1 MKGSE
6 DIEAYLLRLET
17 PFEAIGPDMW
27 NLHVQEDQNLVVSVA
42 GPVVVFRLKVMDVPQ
57 TSKETLFETLLTLN
71 TTELV
76 HGAFGLENGKV
87 VIVCTLV
94 LENLDF
100 NEFQATVDDIS
111 LSVGKLYPQLSK
123 FHSAS

>member
-6 DIEAYLLRLET
+6 DIEAYLMRLDT
-17 PFEAIGPDMW
+17 PFESLGADMW
-27 NLHVQEDQNLVVSVA
+27 NLHIQEDQNLVVYVA
-42 GPVVVFRLKVMDVPQ
+42 GPVVVFRLKVMEVPD
-57 TSKETLFETLLTLN
+57 TGRETFYETLLTLN

-76 HGAFGLENGKV
+76 HGAFGLETGSV

-111 LSVGKLYPQLSK
+111 LSVGKLYPLLSK
-123 FHSAS
+123 FR

>member
-1 MKGSE
+1 MKGTE
-6 DIEAYLLRLET
+6 DIEAYLMRLDT
-17 PFEAIGPDMW
+17 PFESLGADMW
-27 NLHVQEDQNLVVSVA
+27 NVHIQEGQNLVVSVA
-42 GPVVVFRLKVMDVPQ
+42 GPVVVFRLKMMEVPA
-57 TSKETLFETLLTLN
+57 TARETFYETLLTLN

-76 HGAFGLENGKV
+76 HGAFGLEAGSV

-111 LSVGKLYPQLSK
+111 LSVGKLYPLLSK
-123 FHSAS
+123 FRSAS

>member
-6 DIEAYLLRLET
+6 DIEAYLMRLDT
-17 PFEAIGPDMW
+17 PFESLGPDMW
-27 NLHVQEDQNLVVSVA
+27 NLQIQEDQNLVISAA
-42 GPVVVFRLKVMDVPQ
+42 GPVVVFRLKMMDVPP
-57 TSKETLFETLLTLN
+57 TGRETFYETLLTLN

-76 HGAFGLENGKV
+76 HGAFGLEAGSV

-111 LSVGKLYPQLSK
+111 LSVGKLFPLLSR
-123 FHSAS
+123 FRSST